1 MQKQAL
7 LESLKNSA
15 PNTYLPV
22 SEVIKMIKSIDADTI
37 TTAHVQLVTE
47 NVLSELIKEGSIKR
61 IVKKVITTPTVRFP
75 FKKYLRR
82 GDNIEIAKLAKTHPS
97 YVSAILGGKKPGPHV
112 VSIAERFVREKYQ
125 VKI

>member
-1 MQKQAL
+1 MEKQAL

-22 SEVIKMIKSIDADTI
+22 SEVIKMIKGINVDSI

-61 IVKKVITTPTVRFP
+61 IVNKVITTPTVRFP

-82 GDNIEIAKLAKTHPS
+82 GDNQEIAKLSKISPT
-97 YVSAILGGKKPGPHV
+97 YVSSILNGHKPNKFV
-112 VSIAERFVREKYQ
+112 VAVAKRFVEEKYQ
-125 VKI
+125 VKL

>member
-1 MQKQAL
+1 MEKQAL

-22 SEVIKMIKSIDADTI
+22 SEVIKMIKGINVDSI

-82 GDNIEIAKLAKTHPS
+82 GDNQEIAKLSKISPT
-97 YVSAILGGKKPGPHV
+97 YVSSILNGHKPGKFI
-112 VSIAERFVREKYQ
+112 VSVAKRFVEEKYQ
-125 VKI
+125 VKL

>member
-1 MQKQAL
+1 MEKQAL

-22 SEVIKMIKSIDADTI
+22 SEVIKMIKGINVDSI

-61 IVKKVITTPTVRFP
+61 IVKKVITTPTVLFP

-82 GDNIEIAKLAKTHPS
+82 GDNQEIAKLSKISPT
-97 YVSAILGGKKPGPHV
+97 YVSSILNGHKPNKFV
-112 VSIAERFVREKYQ
+112 VAVAKRFVEEKYQ
-125 VKI
+125 VKL

>member
-1 MQKQAL
+1 MQKEAL
-7 LESLKNSA
+7 LESLRNSA

-22 SEVIKMIKSIDADTI
+22 SEVIKMIKGIDADMI
-37 TTAHVQLVTE
+37 TAAHVQLVTE

-82 GDNIEIAKLAKTHPS
+82 GDNVEIAKLAKTHPT
-97 YVSAILGGKKPGPHV
+97 YVSAILNGRKPNDKV
-112 VSIAERFVREKYQ
+112 VAIAERYVREKYQ
-125 VKI
+125 VKK

>member
-1 MQKQAL
+1 MEKQAL

-22 SEVIKMIKSIDADTI
+22 SEVIKMIKGINVDSI

-75 FKKYLRR
+75 FKRYLRR
-82 GDNIEIAKLAKTHPS
+82 GDNQEIAKLAKTSPT
-97 YVSAILGGKKPGPHV
+97 YVSSILNGHKPNKLV
-112 VSIAERFVREKYQ
+112 IALAKRFVEEKYQ
-125 VKI
+125 VKL

>member
-1 MQKQAL
+1 MEKQAL

-22 SEVIKMIKSIDADTI
+22 SEVIKMIKGINVDSV

-82 GDNIEIAKLAKTHPS
+82 GDTNEIAKLAKTHPT
-97 YVSAILGGKKPGPHV
+97 YVSAILNGHKPGPHIV
-112 VSIAERFVREKYQ
+112 AVAERFVREKYQ

>member
-1 MQKQAL
+1 MEKQAL

-22 SEVIKMIKSIDADTI
+22 SEVIKMIKCINVDSI

-61 IVKKVITTPTVRFP
+61 IVKKVITTPKVLFP

-82 GDNIEIAKLAKTHPS
+82 GDNQEIAKLAKTSPT
-97 YVSAILGGKKPGPHV
+97 YVSSILNGHKPGKFIV
-112 VSIAERFVREKYQ
+112 AVAKRFVEEKYQ
-125 VKI
+125 VKL

>member
-1 MQKQAL
+1 MQKEAL

-22 SEVIKMIKSIDADTI
+22 SEVIKMIKGIDSDTI
-37 TTAHVQLVTE
+37 TAAHVQLVTE
-47 NVLSELIKEGSIKR
+47 NVLTELIKEGSIKR

-82 GDNIEIAKLAKTHPS
+82 GDNLEIAKLAKTHS
-97 YVSAILGGKKPGPHV
+97 TYVSAILNGRKPNDKV
-112 VSIAERFVREKYQ
+112 IAIAERYVREKYQ
-125 VKI
+125 VKK